1 MKDLITAVLE
11 RCREKGV
18 RLNKDKMQFKQQK
31 DAYMVNVI
39 TSDGLEADPNNIK
52 VIFNIPIPTEKEAV
66 QRLVG
71 MTNYVQRFAPGL
83 ADATKPLRDLLKK
96 ESVFIWDQ
104 SHDKAF
110 NEVRSVLTKA
120 PVLKYFS
127 QEKKSALQCD
137 ASKDGL
143 GACLMQEGHP
153 IAYASRALT
162 LIEIHYAQIEKELLS
177 VVFGVDKFSEFLYGR
192 HFVVETDHKPLES
205 TKLSSP
211 KRLPLLR
218 LQNYD
223 LEVVYKRGVEMY
235 MADTLSRAY
244 LKNKTAQKHD
254 VQDVMNINRSRT
266 GQEAEEIDMVSYLPL
281 RDTTIQEIQKH
292 TETDPDLQA
301 LATIIKDGWPESKD
315 KVKPQLQCN
324 CPSREELTIQNGV
337 IFKGERLVIPAA
349 LRSTMINKLHS
360 SHLGLQGSL
369 RTAREAFY

>member
-1 MKDLITAVLE
+1 
-11 RCREKGV
+11 
-18 RLNKDKMQFKQQK
+18 
-31 DAYMVNVI
+31 
-39 TSDGLEADPNNIK
+39 
-52 VIFNIPIPTEKEAV
+52 
-66 QRLVG
+66 
-71 MTNYVQRFAPGL
+71 
-83 ADATKPLRDLLKK
+83 
-96 ESVFIWDQ
+96 
-104 SHDKAF
+104 
-110 NEVRSVLTKA
+110 
-120 PVLKYFS
+120 
-127 QEKKSALQCD
+127 
-137 ASKDGL
+137 
-143 GACLMQEGHP
+143 MQEGHP

-235 MADTLSRAY
+235 MAGTLSRAY
-244 LKNKTAQKHD
+244 LKNKTAQKHA

-266 GQEAEEIDMVSYLPL
+266 GQEAEEIDMVSYLRL

-315 KVKPQLQCN
+315 KIKPQLQCN